1 MNTNGRF
8 QWTLLTC
15 PLIVAGSLSTAPA
28 IAQDEQNV
36 ADSDLEEVVVTG
48 SRIVRDEY
56 SSGAAADFRRQC
68 CPFALKKYEL

>member
-28 IAQDEQNV
+28 IAQDEQN
-36 ADSDLEEVVVTG
+36 EEVVVTG

-56 SSGAAADFRRQC
+56 SSAAPLQTFDVS